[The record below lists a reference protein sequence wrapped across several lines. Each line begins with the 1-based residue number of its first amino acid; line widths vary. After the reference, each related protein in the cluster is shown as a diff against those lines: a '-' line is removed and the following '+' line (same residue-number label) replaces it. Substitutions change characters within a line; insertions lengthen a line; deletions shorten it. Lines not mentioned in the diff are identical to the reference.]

1 MTQLSKDMLL
11 KYTSG
16 INVTKPPYF
25 MLYDFSIF
33 LIGICM

>member
-1 MTQLSKDMLL
+1 MTQLSKDILL

-16 INVTKPPYF
+16 INVTKPYF